1 MGNSR
6 TRKINY
12 TPRLSHMEAY
22 DLLPAPV
29 QQALQEGP
37 QQWDAYFILRWYRK
51 EIKKGMLPPFN
62 ANQDTAEKMA
72 IGGAVNMVNGWHQY
86 EIDRTRSNPWGPKS
100 PHKLAEATM
109 QRRR

>member
-6 TRKINY
+6 HRKINY
-12 TPRLSHMEAY
+12 TPRLTGVEAY
-22 DLLPAPV
+22 DLLPSPI

-51 EIKKGMLPPFN
+51 QNKNGTPDER
-62 ANQDTAEKMA
+62 AVTA
-72 IGGAVNMVNGWHQY
+72 AVDMVNGWHQY
-86 EIDRTRSNPWGPKS
+86 EIDRTRNNPWGPKS

-109 QRRR
+109 QMSR